1 MRLSLLKSK
10 PAHSEHAQVALYRFV
25 LLMYPYLLCGIKTG
39 LLREVLLPGCKAMPL
54 PSLENV
60 HGAESNT
67 SGTELIVA
75 QR

>member
-1 MRLSLLKSK
+1 
-10 PAHSEHAQVALYRFV
+10 
-25 LLMYPYLLCGIKTG
+25 MYPYLLCGIKTG
-39 LLREVLLPGCKAMPL
+39 LLREVLLPGCKAIPL